1 MFEFPKNQKLCRDKV
16 IERLFSN
23 SNSFLEQPFRLIWRF
38 AEADKEPIKS
48 LIVVPKKRLKLATQ
62 RNKVKRRIREAF
74 RKNKSTLEEY
84 LKDNKRQINL
94 AIIYQEEEILT
105 YILIEEKIKV
115 LLGRL
120 KDDL

>member
-23 SNSFLEQPFRLIWRF
+23 SNSFVEQPFRLVWRF
-38 AEADKEPIKS
+38 TEEDKEPIKS